1 MSTARPDPRGSTTYV
16 DPDEPEYPSSDGK
29 PMAESTT
36 QFRWIVTIKEGLDA
50 LFADRDDVFVAG
62 DLLWYATKNDKAD
75 VMAPDAMV
83 VFGRPRGDRGSY
95 REWVEEGVVPQVVF
109 EVASHTNTPEEMDGK
124 RLRYDARG
132 VEEYYFYDP
141 ESGAFEAW
149 IRRPDGLR
157 AIKGDGWR
165 SPRLEVTFHAPRR
178 KEALEIVR
186 PDGRRFRTFGELA
199 RDEAAARRI
208 AKAERKRRR
217 RAEQATVEEAERAES
232 ERLRRE
238 HAQHLADRADARA
251 LAERRSR
258 EQADARALAESRR
271 AEAERR
277 SREEADARALA
288 ERRSREQA
296 DARAEEADARAEEAD
311 ARALAER
318 RRAELMRAKLR
329 ELGVELD

>member
-1 MSTARPDPRGSTTYV
+1 MSTASPDRRGSTGYV

-36 QFRWIVTIKEGLDA
+36 QFRWIVTIKEGLEA
-50 LFADRDDVFVAG
+50 LFADHDDVFVAG
-62 DLLWYATKNDKAD
+62 DLLWYATKDDVRD

-83 VFGRPRGDRGSY
+83 VFGRPRGDRRSY
-95 REWVEEGVVPQVVF
+95 REWSEAGVVPQVVF
-109 EVASHTNTPEEMDGK
+109 EVASYTNTPEEMDAK

-141 ESGAFEAW
+141 ESGDFEAW

-157 AIKGDGWR
+157 AIKGDGWK
-165 SPRLEVTFHAPRR
+165 SPRLGVTFHAPRR
-178 KEALEIVR
+178 KEALVIVR
-186 PDGRRFRTFGELA
+186 PDGGRFRTFGELS

-208 AKAERKRRR
+208 AEAERDRAETERRRRR
-217 RAEQATVEEAERAES
+217 RAERTAVEESERAEA

-238 HAQHLADRADARA
+238 LAQRLAD
-251 LAERRSR
+251 AERMTR
-258 EQADARALAESRR
+258 EEADARALAESRR
-271 AEAERR
+271 A
-277 SREEADARALA
+277 EEADARALA